1 MSKLGYFQKK
11 TQTVSILNAN
21 ATREY
26 ANDLWYKDNL
36 FINPQEGKIIHA
48 QKLPREQNQQT

>member
-1 MSKLGYFQKK
+1 MNMKMSKLGYFQKK

-26 ANDLWYKDNL
+26 ANDL
-36 FINPQEGKIIHA
+36 
-48 QKLPREQNQQT
+48 